1 VAPEA
6 YFVYGV
12 AHLLPQAMR
21 SSARGRLL

>member
-6 YFVYGV
+6 HFVYGV

-21 SSARGRLL
+21 STARGKVL